1 MERRTVQLR
10 VAGQTHRV
18 VTTATDGDLKRFVSI
33 IEEKLTEVSPRGR
46 AVHPQALLLATLA
59 LAHDLEEERARATR
73 IETRARETLSRLL
86 ERIDAA
92 LEEGGDES
100 AAAAEA
106 PSLPSP

>member
-18 VTTATDGDLKRFVSI
+18 VTTATDGDLKRFVSV
-33 IEEKLTEVSPRGR
+33 IEDKLAELSPRGR
-46 AVHPQALLLATLA
+46 AFHPQALLLATLA
-59 LAHDLEEERARATR
+59 LAHDLEEERARAQR

-92 LEEGGDES
+92 LEEGGDE
-100 AAAAEA
+100 ATPQA
-106 PSLPSP
+106 PPPPSP

>member
-18 VTTATDGDLKRFVSI
+18 VTTATDADLKRFVSV
-33 IEEKLTEVSPRGR
+33 IEDKLAELSPRGR
-46 AVHPQALLLATLA
+46 ALHPQALLLATLA
-59 LAHDLEEERARATR
+59 LAHDLEEERARSRR
-73 IETRARETLSRLL
+73 IETRARESLSRLL

-92 LEEGGDES
+92 LDEGGDE
-100 AAAAEA
+100 APAAEET

>member
-18 VTTATDGDLKRFVSI
+18 VTTATDGDLKRFISI
-33 IEEKLTEVSPRGR
+33 IEEKLGEVSPRGR
-46 AVHPQALLLATLA
+46 AIHPQALLLATLA
-59 LAHDLEEERARATR
+59 LAHDLEEERARASR

-86 ERIDAA
+86 QRIDAA
-92 LEEGGDES
+92 LEEGGEEPS
-100 AAAAEA
+100 AEA